1 MREGLAVVSAQ
12 RDARAIDPEALQR
25 KQDQVIETLR
35 GCRRAL
41 IAWSGGVD
49 STLLA
54 ALCRDVLGK
63 ANALA
68 VTADSPSLAREDL
81 EEAGRLAVRLDLDHL
96 IVPTREVEDPVYRA
110 NTEARCYVCKHEL
123 FRELEA
129 LAQERRIPV
138 ILYGAIGDDQLAE
151 RPGQRAAAQRGVR
164 APLQEA
170 GLSKTEV
177 RALAKSL
184 GLPNWDRPQNAC
196 LSSRIP
202 FGEPV
207 TPERLSRIERA
218 ERLVKAEGFRQVRV
232 RSMGT
237 GSQARI
243 EVGADEV
250 ARLADAALRMRLM
263 DEVRGCGFHVVEFDP
278 RGYHPVEAL
287 PA

>member
-1 MREGLAVVSAQ
+1 MRDERVAVSSQ
-12 RDARAIDPEALQR
+12 RGACAIDPEALQR
-25 KQDQVIETLR
+25 KLDRVIETLR
-35 GCRRAL
+35 GCRRVLVAF
-41 IAWSGGVD
+41 SGGVD

-54 ALCRDVLGK
+54 TLCRDALGK

-68 VTADSPSLAREDL
+68 VTADSASLAREDL
-81 EEAGRLAVRLDLDHL
+81 EEARRLAARLDLEHL
-96 IVPTREVEDPVYRA
+96 VVPTREVEDAVYRA

-129 LAQERRIPV
+129 LAQARHIPV

-151 RPGQRAAAQRGVR
+151 RPGQRAAVERGVR

-170 GLSKTEV
+170 GLSKAEV

-184 GLPNWDRPQNAC
+184 GLPNWVRPQNAC

-218 ERLVKAEGFRQVRV
+218 EHLVKTEGFRLVRV
-232 RSMGT
+232 RSMG
-237 GSQARI
+237 SRARI

-250 ARLADAALRMRLM
+250 PRLADAALRARLM
-263 DEVRGCGFHVVEFDP
+263 DEVRGCGFDAVEFDP
-278 RGYHPVEAL
+278 KGYRSVDAL